1 MKDENGRE
9 YSDYDI
15 DKLIE
20 EYSKI
25 NRNDEPPVSQPP
37 KERKKFVVHIDE
49 SLIDTPQ
56 DDEPKPQSGGIY
68 FSNYQK
74 HHSASHKDGSDE
86 AAVPEHKEK
95 KKSTVKHGKLT
106 RDQRIERVKNDIEK
120 VGGKAAVGFMA
131 FILISTII
139 LSYIG
144 ITCVG
149 DMLAVNR
156 SDENKPVDIPA
167 DASYSEIIDILK
179 DNGLIKRKL
188 FCKMFTKFRG
198 FDDETYLSGQ
208 YYLNSK
214 MGVEGMLKDIMAAPV
229 TAESISLS
237 FPEGWTAT
245 QIVEKL
251 EKYDVCNSAKILTAM
266 RTGKYDY
273 DFLNEI
279 EDNSKRYLKMEGYLF
294 PDTYDFYRNST
305 PREVL
310 EKLKARGAEIVSAT
324 CPNVRHIQRLVTEAE
339 AAGRQVVIIGEH
351 DHPEVQGIASWC
363 RDAKI
368 FGNAEEVAKWAEE
381 TAEIADLPITMV
393 AQTTCI
399 RALWESCVKF
409 LKKECTNLKIDDTIC
424 NATQKRQSEAAE
436 IASSADVMVV
446 VGDRKSANTRPLTEI
461 CKESCTRVYQI
472 EDADELS
479 PDMFHGCTVAGLTAG
494 ASTPAGIIKE
504 VYATM
509 TEEIKTIEGNET
521 FEEMLDKSFKTLNT
535 GDKVVGTVTGIGN
548 TEVQVDLGTKHAGY
562 IPYDEVSNDPS
573 VKPEDVLKVGD
584 EIEVFV
590 VRVNDQEGTVQL
602 SKKKLDGLKVWDDM
616 AAWVEDKT
624 TVEGVIT
631 EENKGGLVANV
642 KGIRVFIP
650 ASQSGIA
657 KGGDMAGMVGKTVQ
671 MKITEVNRA

>member
-294 PDTYDFYRNST
+294 PDTYDFYVNADANYVINKFLQNFESKWEDEYDKRAQELGLS
-305 PREVL
+305 RD
-310 EKLKARGAEIVSAT
+310 EIITIASI
-324 CPNVRHIQRLVTEAE
+324 IQKE
-339 AAGRQVVIIGEH
+339 AANTDQMKVISSVIHNRLNHPADYPTLGCDSTALYISNYVTPTVGEA
-351 DHPEVQGIASWC
+351 QGNVYYNAYDTSAVKGLPPGPIC
-363 RDAKI
+363 NPGIDA
-368 FGNAEEVAKWAEE
+368 
-381 TAEIADLPITMV
+381 
-393 AQTTCI
+393 I
-399 RALWESCVKF
+399 RAALYPADTDYYFFAHDKSGEIYTASTF
-409 LKKECTNLKIDDTIC
+409 KEHKNNLVLIIKA
-424 NATQKRQSEAAE
+424 N
-436 IASSADVMVV
+436 SSAD
-446 VGDRKSANTRPLTEI
+446 
-461 CKESCTRVYQI
+461 
-472 EDADELS
+472 
-479 PDMFHGCTVAGLTAG
+479 
-494 ASTPAGIIKE
+494 
-504 VYATM
+504 
-509 TEEIKTIEGNET
+509 
-521 FEEMLDKSFKTLNT
+521 
-535 GDKVVGTVTGIGN
+535 
-548 TEVQVDLGTKHAGY
+548 
-562 IPYDEVSNDPS
+562 
-573 VKPEDVLKVGD
+573 
-584 EIEVFV
+584 
-590 VRVNDQEGTVQL
+590 
-602 SKKKLDGLKVWDDM
+602 
-616 AAWVEDKT
+616 
-624 TVEGVIT
+624 
-631 EENKGGLVANV
+631 
-642 KGIRVFIP
+642 
-650 ASQSGIA
+650 
-657 KGGDMAGMVGKTVQ
+657 
-671 MKITEVNRA
+671 